1 MTQEAL
7 EKLLKE
13 KIAEERGK
21 LSVHD
26 YWDLTK
32 VQNGR
37 GAIDGGEL
45 FLACLDT
52 TLNIVEKA
60 VAATLAEALKK

>member
-21 LSVHD
+21 LPVHS
-26 YWDLTK
+26 YIDLTTA
-32 VQNGR
+32 QNGR
-37 GAIDGGEL
+37 GAIDGGEM
-45 FLACLDT
+45 FLACIDT
-52 TLNIVEKA
+52 TLDIVQKA